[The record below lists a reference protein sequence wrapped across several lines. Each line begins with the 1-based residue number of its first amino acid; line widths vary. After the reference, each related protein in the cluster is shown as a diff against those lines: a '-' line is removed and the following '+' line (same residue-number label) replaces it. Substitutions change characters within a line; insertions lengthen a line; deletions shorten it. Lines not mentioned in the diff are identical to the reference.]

1 MENSIQ
7 SFISAES
14 QLTLCTVSLNAPYC
28 ASCFYAYMQVINFLI
43 IKSDRST
50 KHIQNALE
58 NNAVA
63 GTITPGTH
71 KAGVVKGI
79 QFTGKFLELND
90 DLLAEAKKRYFL
102 KHPVSIAMHGDFWAI
117 ELHSIKMIDSTLG
130 FGKKLKWEIGKMEKP
145 EIKTQ

>member
-1 MENSIQ
+1 MEKSIQ

-28 ASCFYAYMQVINFLI
+28 ASCFYAFMQVENFLI

-50 KHIQNALE
+50 QHIQNALE

-79 QFTGKFLELND
+79 QFTGKFLELNA
-90 DLLAEAKKRYFL
+90 DLHAEAKKRYFL
-102 KHPVSIAMHGDFWAI
+102 KHPLSIAMHGDFWAI
-117 ELHSIKMIDSTLG
+117 ELTTIKMIDSTLG
-130 FGKKLKWEIGKMEKP
+130 FGKKLKWEREKMEQT
-145 EIKTQ
+145 EINAE